1 MGRKS
6 KKCEFRQE
14 KMSKVAYMN
23 YKKKMIKIK
32 TIVEITGVLLR
43 KDLRPELQKMSLK
56 ELRKFV
62 LNHNIE
68 TENNIKNALGNLY
81 DVRIKDVVVMESKQ

>member
-1 MGRKS
+1 
-6 KKCEFRQE
+6 
-14 KMSKVAYMN
+14 
-23 YKKKMIKIK
+23 MIKIK

-56 ELRKFV
+56 ELRKLV

>member
-1 MGRKS
+1 
-6 KKCEFRQE
+6 
-14 KMSKVAYMN
+14 
-23 YKKKMIKIK
+23 MIKIK
-32 TIVEITGVLLR
+32 TTVEITGVLLR

-68 TENNIKNALGNLY
+68 TENNIKNAFGNLY

>member
-1 MGRKS
+1 
-6 KKCEFRQE
+6 
-14 KMSKVAYMN
+14 
-23 YKKKMIKIK
+23 MIKIK
-32 TIVEITGVLLR
+32 TTVEITGVLLR

-68 TENNIKNALGNLY
+68 TENNIKNAFGNLY
-81 DVRIKDVVVMESKQ
+81 DVRIKDVEVTEE

>member
-1 MGRKS
+1 
-6 KKCEFRQE
+6 
-14 KMSKVAYMN
+14 
-23 YKKKMIKIK
+23 MIEIK

-43 KDLRPELQKMSLK
+43 KDLKPELQKMSLK

-62 LNHNIE
+62 LDHKSESEDI
-68 TENNIKNALGNLY
+68 IKNIFCNSS